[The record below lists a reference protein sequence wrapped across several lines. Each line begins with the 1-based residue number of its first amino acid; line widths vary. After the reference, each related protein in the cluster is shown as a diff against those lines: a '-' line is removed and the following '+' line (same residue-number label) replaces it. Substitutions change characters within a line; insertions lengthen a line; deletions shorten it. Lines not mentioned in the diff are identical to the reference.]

1 MVREI
6 TSFLLKIGRCVEHPE
21 IYKVLQRG
29 YISYIYLFFRK
40 SKSFVKTKNKTI
52 QSNTS
57 ITIQF
62 KAIQSKTRQFKAIQN
77 NTIQSITIQSNT
89 RQFNSRQYNS
99 KQYKAIQGNSKHHNT
114 RQYKTIQFKARQGN
128 GVIYYLL

>member
-62 KAIQSKTRQFKAIQN
+62 KAIQSNSKQFKA
-77 NTIQSITIQSNT
+77 
-89 RQFNSRQYNS
+89 RQYNS
-99 KQYKAIQGNSKHHNT
+99 RQYKAIQFKTIQFKAILGNTRQFKTKHHNT
-114 RQYKTIQFKARQGN
+114 RQYKTIQFNSRQGN